1 MNPSTANNTTDLT
14 QRPPRSPRVR
24 LGGYTILPRVLDKAR
39 ATLAGRL
46 GDYKFN
52 NPLDQLLFAFTR
64 IHAEELLAAVKANP
78 GDFDILQWLNG
89 KAQRSPH
96 EIAAWSS
103 WTETFTDSGV
113 EGRQWLAEVVGKLD
127 ARRDDIH
134 TIFDYLDLDDYLS
147 FSGAK

>member
-1 MNPSTANNTTDLT
+1 MNTPSANRSTDLT
-14 QRPPRSPRVR
+14 EHPPRSPRVR

-39 ATLAGRL
+39 ATLTGRQ

-52 NPLDQLLFAFTR
+52 SPLDQVLFAFTR
-64 IHAEELLAAVKANP
+64 VSAEDLLAAVKDNP
-78 GDFDILQWLNG
+78 GDFDVLQWLHG

-96 EIAAWSS
+96 EVATWSS

-113 EGRQWLAEVVGKLD
+113 EGRQWLADVVGKLD